1 MTLPL
6 LKRPSAL
13 LPIGLAGAALTLPWI
28 ALAVFGP
35 DPTGDEGAAA
45 HLWQLFMLAQIPS
58 IVFFLA
64 KWAIREP
71 KQTAIVF
78 GLQVAAFLAA
88 AAPVFLLGK

>member
-6 LKRPSAL
+6 LKRPSAW
-13 LPIGLAGAALTLPWI
+13 LPIGLAAAALTLPWI

-35 DPTGDEGAAA
+35 DPAGDEGVAA
-45 HLWQLFMLAQIPS
+45 HLWQLFMLAQVPS

-78 GLQVAAFLAA
+78 GLQVAAFVAA
-88 AAPVFLLGK
+88 AVPVFLLDK

>member
-35 DPTGDEGAAA
+35 DPAGDEGRRRAPLAAVHA
-45 HLWQLFMLAQIPS
+45 RASPQHPS
-58 IVFFLA
+58 SSWRSGPSA
-64 KWAIREP
+64 SRSRRP
-71 KQTAIVF
+71 SSS
-78 GLQVAAFLAA
+78 GLQVAAFL
-88 AAPVFLLGK
+88 VFILGK